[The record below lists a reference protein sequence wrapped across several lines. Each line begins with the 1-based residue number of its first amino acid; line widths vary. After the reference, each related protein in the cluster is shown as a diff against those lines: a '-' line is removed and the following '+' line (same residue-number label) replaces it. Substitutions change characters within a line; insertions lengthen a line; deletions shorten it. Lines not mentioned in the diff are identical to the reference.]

1 MATTPANNDDHV
13 TDEQIAALSNHFFEK
28 VHIMENGSIRKL
40 DPTIDTRSMCF
51 DKARIDKLFA
61 DNPGAD
67 KLTIHL
73 GMHSSGIFTP
83 SDSRYENK
91 MMVVLAAK
99 TSVKPGMLGGGDGGG
114 GVDDGSLCPPH
125 TDC

>member
-1 MATTPANNDDHV
+1 MATIPANNNDHV

-28 VHIMENGSIRKL
+28 MHILEKGSIRKL
-40 DPTIDTRSMCF
+40 DPSIDTRSMCF
-51 DKARIDKLFA
+51 DKAKIDKLFA

-73 GMHSSGIFTP
+73 GLHNSNIFKP
-83 SDSRYENK
+83 NDPRYENK

-99 TSVKPGMLGGGDGGG
+99 TSVKPGMLGGVDGGG
-114 GVDDGSLCPPH
+114 GVDNSDLCPPH